1 MRKLPYIIFLAM
13 LSLSTTSC
21 LFLGPSINGNGDV
34 AEEVRPVEDFNE
46 VYVTSGMNVYF
57 EQGTGLQV
65 KVVADKNLMEVIETR
80 VIGGRLEIRALAN
93 IWSASSKKV
102 VITTDHIRD
111 IEGTAGSN
119 VYTNGRLIVDNLNI
133 RASAGSNFRMD
144 IEGKSVEASA
154 SSGANIYLS
163 GLTRDFVARTSSG
176 SNLKAE
182 DLKTE
187 VSDIKVSSGSNVWI
201 TSLKELSAHASS
213 GGNVFYFGNPLTTSV
228 STSSGGSI
236 QKRN

>member
-1 MRKLPYIIFLAM
+1 MRKLPYIIFLAL
-13 LSLSTTSC
+13 LSLTTTSC
-21 LFLGPSINGNGDV
+21 LFLGPTINGDGEV
-34 AEEVRPVEDFNE
+34 VEEVRQLDIFDE

-57 EQGTGLQV
+57 EQGTEQKV
-65 KVVADKNLMEVIETR
+65 TVVADKNLMDVIETQ
-80 VIGGRLEIRALAN
+80 VVGGRLEVRSLAN

-102 VITTDHIRD
+102 VITANNIRE

-119 VYTNGRLIVDNLNI
+119 IYTNGRLVVDNLNI
-133 RASAGSNFRMD
+133 SASAGSNFHMD
-144 IEGKSVEASA
+144 VEGKSVKASA

-163 GLTRDFVARTSSG
+163 GLIRDFVARTSSG

-182 DLKTE
+182 DLKAE

-213 GGNVFYFGNPLTTSV
+213 GGNIFYFGNPLTTSV
-228 STSSGGSI
+228 STSSGGTI

>member
-13 LSLSTTSC
+13 LSLTTTSC
-21 LFLGPSINGNGDV
+21 LFLGPSVKGDGDV
-34 AEEVRPVEDFNE
+34 VEEVRPLDDFDE

-57 EQGTGLQV
+57 EQGTEQKV
-65 KVVADKNLMEVIETR
+65 KVVADKNLMEVIETQ
-80 VIGGRLEIRALAN
+80 VVGGRLEVRSLAN

-102 VITTDHIRD
+102 VITTNNIRE

-119 VYTNGRLIVDNLNI
+119 IYTNGRLVVDNLDI
-133 RASAGSNFRMD
+133 SASAGCNFHMD
-144 IEGKSVEASA
+144 VEGQSVEASA

-182 DLKTE
+182 DLKAE
-187 VSDIKVSSGSNVWI
+187 MSDIKVSSGSNVWV

-213 GGNVFYFGNPLTTSV
+213 GGNIFYFGNPLTTSV
-228 STSSGGSI
+228 STSSGGTI